1 MIGTHQL
8 NWLFHSLSTP
18 VYRCKNPWDPLI
30 MIFFPEVSISR
41 DIFPG
46 SKFAQL
52 LFFLGMGGWETE
64 ICFQVSFFS
73 KGLNCLILNSRGFM
87 NQTFIY
93 SRAYWF
99 LKICLSIHLCM
110 DKNGI
115 TQCMGPVNKSLLAD
129 LMMMILNWN
138 KTDGGCN
145 ISICVQTSI

>member
-18 VYRCKNPWDPLI
+18 VYRCKNPWDLLI
-30 MIFFPEVSISR
+30 MIFFQR
-41 DIFPG
+41 FLYQGIFFQAVNLH
-46 SKFAQL
+46 SYF
-52 LFFLGMGGWETE
+52 LFWGWETE

-99 LKICLSIHLCM
+99 LNICLSIHLCM

-145 ISICVQTSI
+145 ISICVQISI